1 MQYTFNS
8 IDENILLR
16 EWLKSSIDSFQN
28 REAAEMERRREWER
42 RENER
47 RALEEAELAKRRQL
61 EKERLELER
70 QEEERRERERY
81 FFWESWR
88 IILTTKT
95 YICRDVVSNGIFFL
109 VIPKFYA
116 KHAYSLESTV
126 DYAILNQLK
135 QN

>member
-1 MQYTFNS
+1 
-8 IDENILLR
+8 
-16 EWLKSSIDSFQN
+16 
-28 REAAEMERRREWER
+28 MERRREWER

-95 YICRDVVSNGIFFL
+95 YVYRDVVSNGIFFL
-109 VIPKFYA
+109 IILKFYE
-116 KHAYSLESTV
+116 KHAYSLESNV
-126 DYAILNQLK
+126 DYSILNQFK
-135 QN
+135 KN